1 MDSKDFISRQ
11 EHEEFAHRMDDEHK
25 RQNHRITEMEEICK
39 QNNKLLASVEKLAL
53 NMENMQ
59 KEVSE
64 QGRKLEEL
72 ESRDGQMWRKVSG
85 YVVTTILG
93 ILIAYVF
100 NQIGIM

>member
-1 MDSKDFISRQ
+1 MDPKDFISRQ

-39 QNNKLLASVEKLAL
+39 QNNKLLAAVEKLAL

-85 YVVTTILG
+85 YVITTILG
-93 ILIAYVF
+93 IIIAYVF
-100 NQIGIM
+100 NQVGIM

>member
-1 MDSKDFISRQ
+1 MDQKDFISRQ

>member
-1 MDSKDFISRQ
+1 
-11 EHEEFAHRMDDEHK
+11 
-25 RQNHRITEMEEICK
+25 
-39 QNNKLLASVEKLAL
+39 
-53 NMENMQ
+53 MENMQ